1 MDSAPPTVAQPASR
15 RKQPPFWPS
24 QALGS
29 QRHSLASAAAAAVAE
44 TSAAATTAATTA
56 AAPEKTKTKA

>member
-24 QALGS
+24 QALAS
-29 QRHSLASAAAAAVAE
+29 QRHSLAPAAAAVAE
-44 TSAAATTAATTA
+44 TSAAATTAA
-56 AAPEKTKTKA
+56 AAPEKTKT